1 MYNIIRFYA
10 DGRNEMV
17 LEGVT
22 LEEARAHCSSP
33 ESSEKGEWF
42 DGYEGSF

>member
-10 DGRNEMV
+10 DGSNEHLM
-17 LEGVT
+17 GGFT

-33 ESSEKGEWF
+33 ESSEKKNRNG
-42 DGYEGSF
+42 DI